1 MKSRNFS
8 RLAVALAMASMLP
21 AHASNEI
28 PPPKQSK
35 PLLITGA
42 TLHPVSGAAI
52 ADGRMVVDQGRIVAI
67 GTAASVPDRADAEV
81 LNLKGKHVWPGLI
94 AAHTAMGLAEVSAVR
109 ATVDVSE
116 TGPLNPNAR
125 ALVAVNAD
133 SELIPVARANGVLAA
148 LSVPRA
154 GAAGLI
160 GGTSAVI
167 QLDGWTWEDMAIQRE
182 AGLHVFLPSMR
193 SPGAQNP
200 QLPAQR
206 LEEMQRIMQS
216 RLRALDEAFESAA
229 AYAKAVAAG
238 EGIER
243 DARWE
248 AMRAVFPAA
257 TGKQRKV
264 FVHADDV
271 GQIRHALNFAD
282 RFGLKIVIVGG
293 MDAPHLAPL
302 LKAKEV
308 PVIIAGLHRLPMR
321 RNDPPE
327 TPFAVPARLAAAGV
341 KFVIAR
347 GGGAG
352 DAARERSLPFEAGT
366 AVAHGLPRDQALR
379 SITLDAAEVLDV
391 ADRLGSLETGKLASF
406 FVTDGDPLEIRTN
419 VERVFIQGRELPL
432 TDKQTRLR
440 DKYEERYRQLGAV
453 KR

>member
-1 MKSRNFS
+1 MKFRDVS
-8 RLAVALAMASMLP
+8 RLAVTLALAATLP
-21 AHASNEI
+21 VSASNEI

-42 TLHPVSGAAI
+42 TLHTVSGAVI
-52 ADGRMVVDQGRIVAI
+52 ADGRMLIDQGRIVAI
-67 GTAASVPDRADAEV
+67 GAAAAVPDRAGADV
-81 LNLKGKHVWPGLI
+81 VQLKGKHVYPGLI
-94 AAHTAMGLAEVSAVR
+94 AAHTAMGLAEVSSVR
-109 ATVDVSE
+109 ATLDLTE

-154 GAAGLI
+154 GATGLI

-167 QLDGWTWEDMAIQRE
+167 QLDGWTWEEMAVERE
-182 AGLHVFLPSMR
+182 AGLHVFLPSLR
-193 SPGAQNP
+193 SPGAMNP
-200 QLPAQR
+200 QLPPQR
-206 LEEMQRIMQS
+206 LEEMQRTAQS

-238 EGIER
+238 EKIER

-248 AMRAVFPAA
+248 AMRPVFDPNRDR
-257 TGKQRKV
+257 QRKV

-302 LKAKEV
+302 LKAKDV
-308 PVIIAGLHRLPMR
+308 PVILAGLHRLPLR

-327 TPFAVPARLAAAGV
+327 TPFTLPARLAAAGV

-347 GGGAG
+347 GRSAG

-379 SITLDAAEVLDV
+379 AITLGAAEVLGV
-391 ADRLGSLETGKLASF
+391 ADRLGSLEVGKLANF

-419 VERVFIQGRELPL
+419 VERVFIAGRELPL

-440 DKYEERYRQLGAV
+440 DKYEERYRQQGV
-453 KR
+453 DKR

>member
-8 RLAVALAMASMLP
+8 RVALTVALASLLP
-21 AHASNEI
+21 AFASNEI
-28 PPPKQSK
+28 PPPKQAK

-42 TLHPVSGAAI
+42 TLHTVSGASI
-52 ADGRMVVDQGRIVAI
+52 PDGRMLVDQGRIVAI
-67 GTAASVPDRADAEV
+67 GTATSVPDRPGADV
-81 LNLKGKHVWPGLI
+81 VNLKGKHVYPGLI
-94 AAHTAMGLAEVSAVR
+94 AANTAMGLAEVSSVR
-109 ATVDVSE
+109 ATVDLTE

-133 SELIPVARANGVLAA
+133 SELIPVARANGVLAT

-154 GAAGLI
+154 GPTGLI

-167 QLDGWTWEDMAIQRE
+167 QLDGWTWEEMAIERE

-200 QLPAQR
+200 QLPPQR
-206 LEEMQRIMQS
+206 LEEMQRVTQS

-229 AYAKAVAAG
+229 AYAKAVGAG
-238 EGIER
+238 EKLEF
-243 DARWE
+243 DARWD
-248 AMRAVFPAA
+248 AMRPVFPAA
-257 TGKQRKV
+257 SGKQRTV

-271 GQIRHALNFAD
+271 GQIRHALNFAE
-282 RFGLKIVIVGG
+282 RFGLRIVIVGG

-302 LKAKEV
+302 LKAKDV
-308 PVIIAGLHRLPMR
+308 PVIIAGLHRLPSR

-327 TPFAVPARLAAAGV
+327 TPFAIPARLAAAGV
-341 KFVIAR
+341 KIVIAR

-379 SITLDAAEVLDV
+379 AITLGAAEVLGV
-391 ADRLGSLETGKLASF
+391 ADRLGSLETGKLANF
-406 FVTDGDPLEIRTN
+406 FVTDGDPLEIRTQ
-419 VERVFIQGRELPL
+419 VERVYVQGRELPL

-440 DKYEERYRQLGAV
+440 DKYEERYRQLGAQ
-453 KR
+453 K